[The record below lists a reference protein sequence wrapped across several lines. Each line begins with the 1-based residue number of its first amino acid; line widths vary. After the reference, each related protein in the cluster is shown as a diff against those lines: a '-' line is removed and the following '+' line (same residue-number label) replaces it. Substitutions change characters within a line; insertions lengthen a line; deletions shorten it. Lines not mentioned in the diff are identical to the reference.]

1 MKGKIFIVFFFLIS
15 LLMVLL
21 SCGRKGPPTLP
32 KKPSSLVR
40 IEQKAQL
47 PGDHLGNSLLSSLS
61 FLGLPAL
68 WSKPFISQDKALKN
82 ILSSTCSIVITCFTP
97 QGER

>member
-47 PGDHLGNSLLSSLS
+47 PGDHLGNSFLSSLS
-61 FLGLPAL
+61 FLGLL
-68 WSKPFISQDKALKN
+68 
-82 ILSSTCSIVITCFTP
+82 
-97 QGER
+97 R